1 MMEFSRD
8 GLTLASIGE
17 FSREALTMD
26 TVRFRIAIARGDRNW
41 YPPVE
46 LVILDTFTGRV
57 LLRTSDEGRPCFSPD
72 GRLLATLHDDGS
84 VWLRDMP
91 GK

>member
-1 MMEFSRD
+1 MEFSRD

-26 TVRFRIAIARGDRNW
+26 TVRFRIAIARGDSSW
-41 YPPVE
+41 GPPAE
-46 LVILDTFTGRV
+46 LLILNTFTGRV
-57 LLRTSDEGRPCFSPD
+57 LLRTSEECRPCFSPD